1 MVVDK
6 LIFRGIQWKWRE
18 FLRFRLCLIF
28 IIFIFFILL
37 LFFLFFCTYLSK
49 MRRCDAEQPENRKKY
64 DLGLTA
70 ISVFSRRQIL
80 HQVGIQWRLRTISC
94 QHIIQRVLKLLTK
107 LKYCTRLTQVRV
119 SRIFYWIVQHL
130 IQLVEEM
137 CWQATFNVRNWIL
150 TIVNVPL

>member
-18 FLRFRLCLIF
+18 FLRFRLSHFYHFYSLIF
-28 IIFIFFILL
+28 IIIFL
-37 LFFLFFCTYLSK
+37 YLSIENATV
-49 MRRCDAEQPENRKKY
+49 RCWTARKQKKY

-70 ISVFSRRQIL
+70 ILVFSRRQIL

-137 CWQATFNVRNWIL
+137 SWQATFNVRNWIL